1 MKKPIIDGNK
11 IKIPSS
17 QDYLTDVDDFVENL
31 LNQYKVEKSKI
42 ADIAISVTEM
52 VINCIVHGNQ
62 SDDSKNVNVEVEKT
76 NSEISIYISDEG
88 TGFNPEDVENP
99 IEDKN
104 LLKEV
109 GRGIFITKSL
119 MDSVEFESISNGGT
133 KVILRKQI

>member
-1 MKKPIIDGNK
+1 MKKPSISGNT

-17 QDYLTDVDDFVENL
+17 QDYLPDIDNFVEKIL
-31 LNQYKVEKSKI
+31 KDYGIEESKI

-62 SDDSKNVNVEVEKT
+62 SDNSKLVTVDVSKV
-76 NSEISIYISDEG
+76 NSEVKISISDEG
-88 TGFNPEDVENP
+88 AGFNPDNVESP

-119 MDSVEFESISNGGT
+119 MDDVQFESLPDKGT
-133 KVILRKQI
+133 RVILKKHI